1 MLKTDSKIILKILEI
16 FNYAFIDLDRDKN
29 IKKITKN
36 ELLLRI
42 KNPNLFKNIFY
53 KIFFLIPPSIFFLI
67 IRKLMNKINMWQ

>member
-1 MLKTDSKIILKILEI
+1 MLKIDIKIILKILEI
-16 FNYAFIDLDRDKN
+16 SNYAFIDLDRDKN

-53 KIFFLIPPSIFFLI
+53 KIFL
-67 IRKLMNKINMWQ
+67 

>member
-42 KNPNLFKNIFY
+42 KNPNLFKNIQY
-53 KIFFLIPPSIFFLI
+53 TGMDISPKESI
-67 IRKLMNKINMWQ
+67 INSS

>member
-16 FNYAFIDLDRDKN
+16 FNYIFIDLDRDKN

-53 KIFFLIPPSIFFLI
+53 KNFFVILFLNCYFI
-67 IRKLMNKINMWQ
+67 NKINFN